1 MHVLL
6 LWLSS
11 ILLYEVHVTKMVSLL
26 IGMRFLH
33 TSLFNLNLFFTEN
46 VTSLI
51 FRYAVPSS
59 YITNK
64 TERRDETDT
73 AAVCLASTLNYY
85 DAQLSSR

>member
-1 MHVLL
+1 MK
-6 LWLSS
+6 
-11 ILLYEVHVTKMVSLL
+11 YT
-26 IGMRFLH
+26 H
-33 TSLFNLNLFFTEN
+33 TRNKDGVFIDRHALFAYLPLQLKSFFFTEN

-73 AAVCLASTLNYY
+73 TAVCLASTLNYY